1 MPSLQT
7 VGRLMTRKSFPFMLE
22 NPYCSASSLRPPA
35 RIFMSTLE
43 DCLDLK
49 VIIQREGGAYPILA
63 QGEGTQ
69 LLCGVVLATKG
80 ASLPKLSRTASTS
93 TAASTTPRKR
103 GFGLSTPLPNRPIDR
118 TLPATL
124 GGNMATYVWTINEAA
139 YPNRKSLDIRKGER
153 VGIAFTISTKM
164 GHPMHLHGHDF
175 QVVEIDG
182 EKNIR
187 GLRDNAFRST
197 TFENDRCL

>member
-1 MPSLQT
+1 
-7 VGRLMTRKSFPFMLE
+7 MLE

-49 VIIQREGGAYPILA
+49 VIIPKEGGAYPILA

-69 LLCGVVLATKG
+69 LLCGVVAG
-80 ASLPKLSRTASTS
+80 H
-93 TAASTTPRKR
+93 KR
-103 GFGLSTPLPNRPIDR
+103 SISSEALPNSLYLDCGPRQHPGKEASGCHSPTQSSDRPY
-118 TLPATL
+118 PACDTC
-124 GGNMATYVWTINEAA
+124 GNMATYVWTITRLPIQIA
-139 YPNRKSLDIRKGER
+139 RSLDIRKGER

-182 EKNIR
+182 EKYPGLCAIR
-187 GLRDNAFRST
+187 FSFHHIRK
-197 TFENDRCL
+197 